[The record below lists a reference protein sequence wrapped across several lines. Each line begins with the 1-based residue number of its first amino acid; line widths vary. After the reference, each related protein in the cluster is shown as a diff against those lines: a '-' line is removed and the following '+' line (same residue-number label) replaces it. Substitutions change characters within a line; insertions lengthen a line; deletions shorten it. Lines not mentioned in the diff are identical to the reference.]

1 MWFLVHPLRAW
12 VPYVFGVSIAVPGA
26 WRLPQWPTA
35 NLVFSGFR
43 RCGSSGLCWFLGRV
57 LLYWF
62 TLAST
67 VHGCDGLLRL
77 RLLVHRRQGISIGA
91 WFLGHARLY
100 HLQPLP
106 LPSRAHTMCVLGSA
120 WLHFLCCGL
129 HLGAHFVIIV
139 IIPPFFHG
147 R

>member
-1 MWFLVHPLRAW
+1 MGTSSYYVHGSPTSLASLVRFLVHGGCRSGPPPTLSS
-12 VPYVFGVSIAVPGA
+12 VVFVVVAPMGSVGFLV
-26 WRLPQWPTA
+26 
-35 NLVFSGFR
+35 VFSYT
-43 RCGSSGLCWFLGRV
+43 GLPLH
-57 LLYWF
+57 LQL
-62 TLAST
+62 
-67 VHGCDGLLRL
+67 HGCDGLLRL
-77 RLLVHRRQGISIGA
+77 LGRRRQGINIGA